1 MTNTMKRLTFPFMLC
16 VMLVSS
22 CNNDQDQSDAF
33 GNFEAVDVMVAAEAQ
48 GKLIA
53 FTPMEGQE
61 INEGEIVGVIDTTQL
76 FLKKQQLLAAITTL
90 QTKVK
95 TLDAQV
101 KANVVQMENLEREY
115 NRLLN
120 LLEDGAATSKQ
131 KDDMDGNIKVLKAQI
146 AALETQKATISAER
160 NTLKI
165 QIAQVNDQIKRSQ
178 VKNPISG
185 VVLQKY
191 KEQGEIVGAGQ
202 NLYKI
207 ADLDKLILRV
217 YVSGDQ
223 LSTVK
228 IGEEVTVRIDGTEGI
243 EELPGLVTWV
253 SSQAEFTPK
262 IIQTKEERINLVYAV
277 KVVVENDGML
287 KIGMPGE
294 IKL

>member
-1 MTNTMKRLTFPFMLC
+1 M
-16 VMLVSS
+16 
-22 CNNDQDQSDAF
+22 
-33 GNFEAVDVMVAAEAQ
+33 
-48 GKLIA
+48 
-53 FTPMEGQE
+53 
-61 INEGEIVGVIDTTQL
+61 
-76 FLKKQQLLAAITTL
+76 
-90 QTKVK
+90 
-95 TLDAQV
+95 
-101 KANVVQMENLEREY
+101 QMENLEREY